1 MFELYLCIFNFVIE
15 INFRKRKKE
24 DKTSCKV
31 DFNDNNVDV
40 NADINVKGEYL
51 GEGENNA
58 NKVNAETSFS
68 DVNKDVENPL
78 PEMSEK
84 PSEISLR
91 ANKFAEELASYKPDA
106 NGLYDIDEKD
116 ELPQYAFSPDVEIIT
131 DGFEK
136 EVEDKIEG
144 RA

>member
-1 MFELYLCIFNFVIE
+1 MFEFYLCIFNFVIE

-31 DFNDNNVDV
+31 DFDDDKVDV
-40 NADINVKGEYL
+40 NADVNIKD
-51 GEGENNA
+51 EGR
-58 NKVNAETSFS
+58 
-68 DVNKDVENPL
+68 NKDVEKDVEGENA
-78 PEMSEK
+78 
-84 PSEISLR
+84 EIGDIELQ

>member
-1 MFELYLCIFNFVIE
+1 MFEFYLCIFNFVIE
-15 INFRKRKKE
+15 INFRKRKKD

-31 DFNDNNVDV
+31 DFDDDKVDV
-40 NADINVKGEYL
+40 SADVNVKD
-51 GEGENNA
+51 EGHDKDEKDENL
-58 NKVNAETSFS
+58 
-68 DVNKDVENPL
+68 ENL
-78 PEMSEK
+78 VK
-84 PSEISLR
+84 PEISDIELQ

-131 DGFEK
+131 DDYEK

>member
-1 MFELYLCIFNFVIE
+1 MFEFYLCIFNFVIE
-15 INFRKRKKE
+15 INFRKRKKD

-31 DFNDNNVDV
+31 DFDDDKVDV
-40 NADINVKGEYL
+40 NADINVKD
-51 GEGENNA
+51 EGHDKDEKDENL
-58 NKVNAETSFS
+58 
-68 DVNKDVENPL
+68 ENL
-78 PEMSEK
+78 VK
-84 PSEISLR
+84 PEISDIELQ

-131 DGFEK
+131 DDYEK

>member
-1 MFELYLCIFNFVIE
+1 MFEFYLCIFNFVIE

-31 DFNDNNVDV
+31 DFDDDKVDV
-40 NADINVKGEYL
+40 NADINVKDEKD
-51 GEGENNA
+51 ENL
-58 NKVNAETSFS
+58 
-68 DVNKDVENPL
+68 ENL
-78 PEMSEK
+78 VK
-84 PSEISLR
+84 PEISDIELQ

-131 DGFEK
+131 DDYEK

>member
-1 MFELYLCIFNFVIE
+1 MFEFYLCIFNFVIE
-15 INFRKRKKE
+15 INFRKRKKD

-31 DFNDNNVDV
+31 DFDDDKVDV
-40 NADINVKGEYL
+40 NADVNIKDEGRDKNVE
-51 GEGENNA
+51 
-58 NKVNAETSFS
+58 
-68 DVNKDVENPL
+68 KDVESENP
-78 PEMSEK
+78 EK
-84 PSEISLR
+84 LEIGDIELQ

-131 DGFEK
+131 DGYEK

>member
-1 MFELYLCIFNFVIE
+1 MFEFYLCIFNFVIE
-15 INFRKRKKE
+15 INFRKRKE
-24 DKTSCKV
+24 DDKTSCKV
-31 DFNDNNVDV
+31 DFDDDKVDV
-40 NADINVKGEYL
+40 NADVNIKDEGRDKNVE
-51 GEGENNA
+51 
-58 NKVNAETSFS
+58 
-68 DVNKDVENPL
+68 KDVESENPENL
-78 PEMSEK
+78 KNPEIGDIE
-84 PSEISLR
+84 LQ

-131 DGFEK
+131 DGYEK

>member
-1 MFELYLCIFNFVIE
+1 MFEFYLCIFNFVIE
-15 INFRKRKKE
+15 INFRKRKKD

-31 DFNDNNVDV
+31 DFDDDKVDINADV
-40 NADINVKGEYL
+40 NIKDEGRDKGEKL
-51 GEGENNA
+51 
-58 NKVNAETSFS
+58 
-68 DVNKDVENPL
+68 
-78 PEMSEK
+78 EK
-84 PSEISLR
+84 GDIELQ

>member
-1 MFELYLCIFNFVIE
+1 MFEFYLCIFNFVIE
-15 INFRKRKKE
+15 INFRKRKKD

-31 DFNDNNVDV
+31 DFDDDKVDV
-40 NADINVKGEYL
+40 NADVNIKDEGRNKNVE
-51 GEGENNA
+51 
-58 NKVNAETSFS
+58 
-68 DVNKDVENPL
+68 KDVESENPENL
-78 PEMSEK
+78 ENPEIGDIE
-84 PSEISLR
+84 LQ

-131 DGFEK
+131 DGYEK

>member
-1 MFELYLCIFNFVIE
+1 MFEFYLCIFNFVIE
-15 INFRKRKKE
+15 INFRKRKKD

-31 DFNDNNVDV
+31 DFDDDKVDV
-40 NADINVKGEYL
+40 SADVNVKD
-51 GEGENNA
+51 EGH
-58 NKVNAETSFS
+58 
-68 DVNKDVENPL
+68 DKDVEDVKDENA
-78 PEMSEK
+78 
-84 PSEISLR
+84 EIGDIELQ

-131 DGFEK
+131 DDYEK

>member
-1 MFELYLCIFNFVIE
+1 MFEFYLCIFNFVIE
-15 INFRKRKKE
+15 INFRKRKKD

-31 DFNDNNVDV
+31 DFDDDKVDINADV
-40 NADINVKGEYL
+40 NIKD
-51 GEGENNA
+51 EGH
-58 NKVNAETSFS
+58 
-68 DVNKDVENPL
+68 NKDVEKDIDGENAEKLENP
-78 PEMSEK
+78 
-84 PSEISLR
+84 EIGDIELQ

-131 DGFEK
+131 DGYEK

>member
-24 DKTSCKV
+24 DKTSCRV
-31 DFNDNNVDV
+31 DFDDDNVDV

-51 GEGENNA
+51 GEGENNV
-58 NKVNAETSFS
+58 KAETSFS
-68 DVNKDVENPL
+68 DVNKDVEEPL

-91 ANKFAEELASYKPDA
+91 ANLFAEELASKKIDE
-106 NGLYDIDEKD
+106 NGLYDIDEDD

-131 DGFEK
+131 DEYEK
-136 EVEDKIEG
+136 EVEDTIEG
-144 RA
+144 RR

>member
-1 MFELYLCIFNFVIE
+1 MFEFYLCIFNFVIE
-15 INFRKRKKE
+15 INFRKRNKD

-31 DFNDNNVDV
+31 DFDDDNVNV
-40 NADINVKGEYL
+40 NADVNVKDEGRNNDVEKDV
-51 GEGENNA
+51 EGENL
-58 NKVNAETSFS
+58 
-68 DVNKDVENPL
+68 ENP
-78 PEMSEK
+78 
-84 PSEISLR
+84 EIGDIELQ

-106 NGLYDIDEKD
+106 NGLYDIGEKD

-131 DGFEK
+131 DGYEK

>member
-1 MFELYLCIFNFVIE
+1 MFEFYLCIFNFVIE

-31 DFNDNNVDV
+31 DFDDDKVDV
-40 NADINVKGEYL
+40 NADINVKDEKD
-51 GEGENNA
+51 EKDENL
-58 NKVNAETSFS
+58 
-68 DVNKDVENPL
+68 ENL
-78 PEMSEK
+78 EK
-84 PSEISLR
+84 PEISDIELQ

-131 DGFEK
+131 DNYEK

>member
-1 MFELYLCIFNFVIE
+1 MFEFYLCIFNFVIE

-31 DFNDNNVDV
+31 DFDDDKVDV
-40 NADINVKGEYL
+40 NADVNIKDEGRDKGEKL
-51 GEGENNA
+51 
-58 NKVNAETSFS
+58 
-68 DVNKDVENPL
+68 ENP
-78 PEMSEK
+78 EK
-84 PSEISLR
+84 GDIELQ
-91 ANKFAEELASYKPDA
+91 ANKFAEELASHKPDA

-131 DGFEK
+131 DDYEK

>member
-1 MFELYLCIFNFVIE
+1 MFEFYLCIFNFVIE
-15 INFRKRKKE
+15 INFRKRKKN

-31 DFNDNNVDV
+31 DFDDDKVDV
-40 NADINVKGEYL
+40 NADINVKDEKD
-51 GEGENNA
+51 EKDENL
-58 NKVNAETSFS
+58 
-68 DVNKDVENPL
+68 ENL
-78 PEMSEK
+78 EK
-84 PSEISLR
+84 PEISDIELQ

-131 DGFEK
+131 DNYEK

>member
-1 MFELYLCIFNFVIE
+1 MFEFYLCIFNFVIE

-31 DFNDNNVDV
+31 DFDDDKVDV
-40 NADINVKGEYL
+40 NADINVKDEKD
-51 GEGENNA
+51 ENL
-58 NKVNAETSFS
+58 
-68 DVNKDVENPL
+68 ENL
-78 PEMSEK
+78 ENLEK
-84 PSEISLR
+84 PEISDIELQ

-131 DGFEK
+131 DDYEK

>member
-1 MFELYLCIFNFVIE
+1 MFEFYLCIFNFVIE

-31 DFNDNNVDV
+31 DFDDDKVDV
-40 NADINVKGEYL
+40 NADVNIKD
-51 GEGENNA
+51 EGYDKDENLDN
-58 NKVNAETSFS
+58 
-68 DVNKDVENPL
+68 L
-78 PEMSEK
+78 EK
-84 PSEISLR
+84 PEISDIELQ

-131 DGFEK
+131 DDYEK

>member
-1 MFELYLCIFNFVIE
+1 MFEFYLCIFNFVIE
-15 INFRKRKKE
+15 INFRKRKKD

-31 DFNDNNVDV
+31 DFDDDKVDV
-40 NADINVKGEYL
+40 NADVNIKD
-51 GEGENNA
+51 EGH
-58 NKVNAETSFS
+58 
-68 DVNKDVENPL
+68 NKDVEKDVDGENPEKL
-78 PEMSEK
+78 ENPEIGDIE
-84 PSEISLR
+84 LQ

-131 DGFEK
+131 DGYEK

>member
-1 MFELYLCIFNFVIE
+1 MFEFYLCIFNFVIE
-15 INFRKRKKE
+15 INFRKRKKD

-31 DFNDNNVDV
+31 DFDDDKVDV
-40 NADINVKGEYL
+40 SADVNVKD
-51 GEGENNA
+51 EGR
-58 NKVNAETSFS
+58 
-68 DVNKDVENPL
+68 DKDVEDVKDENA
-78 PEMSEK
+78 
-84 PSEISLR
+84 EISDIELQ

-131 DGFEK
+131 DDYEK

>member
-1 MFELYLCIFNFVIE
+1 MFEFYLCIFNFVIE
-15 INFRKRKKE
+15 INFRKRKKD

-31 DFNDNNVDV
+31 DFDDDKVNV
-40 NADINVKGEYL
+40 NADVNIKD
-51 GEGENNA
+51 EGH
-58 NKVNAETSFS
+58 
-68 DVNKDVENPL
+68 NKDVEKDVDGENPEKL
-78 PEMSEK
+78 ENPEIGDIE
-84 PSEISLR
+84 LQ

-131 DGFEK
+131 DGYEK

>member
-1 MFELYLCIFNFVIE
+1 MFEFYLCIFNFVIE
-15 INFRKRKKE
+15 INFRKRKKD

-31 DFNDNNVDV
+31 DFDDDKVDV
-40 NADINVKGEYL
+40 NADVNIKDEGRDKNVE
-51 GEGENNA
+51 
-58 NKVNAETSFS
+58 
-68 DVNKDVENPL
+68 KDVESENPENL
-78 PEMSEK
+78 KNPEIGDIE
-84 PSEISLR
+84 LQ

-131 DGFEK
+131 DGYEK

>member
-1 MFELYLCIFNFVIE
+1 MFEFYLCIFNFVIE

-31 DFNDNNVDV
+31 DFDDDKVDV
-40 NADINVKGEYL
+40 NADINVKDEKD
-51 GEGENNA
+51 ENL
-58 NKVNAETSFS
+58 
-68 DVNKDVENPL
+68 ENL
-78 PEMSEK
+78 EK
-84 PSEISLR
+84 PEISDIELQ

-131 DGFEK
+131 DDYEK

>member
-1 MFELYLCIFNFVIE
+1 MFEFYLCIFNFVIE
-15 INFRKRKKE
+15 INFRKRKKD

-31 DFNDNNVDV
+31 DFDDDKVDV
-40 NADINVKGEYL
+40 NADVNIKDEGRDKNVE
-51 GEGENNA
+51 
-58 NKVNAETSFS
+58 
-68 DVNKDVENPL
+68 KDVESENPEN
-78 PEMSEK
+78 PEIGDIE
-84 PSEISLR
+84 LQ

-131 DGFEK
+131 DGYEK

>member
-1 MFELYLCIFNFVIE
+1 MFEFYLCIFNFVIE
-15 INFRKRKKE
+15 INFRKRKKG

-31 DFNDNNVDV
+31 DFDDDKVDV
-40 NADINVKGEYL
+40 NADVNIKDEGRDKNVE
-51 GEGENNA
+51 
-58 NKVNAETSFS
+58 
-68 DVNKDVENPL
+68 KDVESENPENL
-78 PEMSEK
+78 ENPEIGDIE
-84 PSEISLR
+84 LQ
-91 ANKFAEELASYKPDA
+91 ANKFAEELASYKSDA

-131 DGFEK
+131 DGYEK

>member
-1 MFELYLCIFNFVIE
+1 MFEFYLCIFNFVIE
-15 INFRKRKKE
+15 INFRKRKKD

-31 DFNDNNVDV
+31 DFDDDKVDV
-40 NADINVKGEYL
+40 NADVNIKD
-51 GEGENNA
+51 EGH
-58 NKVNAETSFS
+58 
-68 DVNKDVENPL
+68 NKDVEKDVDGENAEKLENP
-78 PEMSEK
+78 EK
-84 PSEISLR
+84 GDIELQ

-131 DGFEK
+131 DGYEK

>member
-1 MFELYLCIFNFVIE
+1 MFEFYLCIFNFVIE
-15 INFRKRKKE
+15 INFRKRKKD

-31 DFNDNNVDV
+31 DFDDDKVNV
-40 NADINVKGEYL
+40 NADVNIKD
-51 GEGENNA
+51 EGH
-58 NKVNAETSFS
+58 
-68 DVNKDVENPL
+68 NKDVEKDADGENPEKL
-78 PEMSEK
+78 ENPEIGDIE
-84 PSEISLR
+84 LQ

-131 DGFEK
+131 DGYEK

>member
-1 MFELYLCIFNFVIE
+1 MFEFYLCIFNFVIE

-31 DFNDNNVDV
+31 DFDDDKVDV
-40 NADINVKGEYL
+40 NADVNIKDEGRDKGEKL
-51 GEGENNA
+51 E
-58 NKVNAETSFS
+58 S
-68 DVNKDVENPL
+68 
-78 PEMSEK
+78 PEKGDIE
-84 PSEISLR
+84 LQ

>member
-1 MFELYLCIFNFVIE
+1 MFEFYLCIFNFVIE

-31 DFNDNNVDV
+31 DFDDDKVDV
-40 NADINVKGEYL
+40 NADINIKD
-51 GEGENNA
+51 EGR
-58 NKVNAETSFS
+58 
-68 DVNKDVENPL
+68 NKDVEKDVDGENAEKLENP
-78 PEMSEK
+78 
-84 PSEISLR
+84 EIGDIELQ

-131 DGFEK
+131 DDYEK

>member
-1 MFELYLCIFNFVIE
+1 MFEFYLCIFNFVIE

-31 DFNDNNVDV
+31 DFDDDKVDV
-40 NADINVKGEYL
+40 NADVNIKD
-51 GEGENNA
+51 EGH
-58 NKVNAETSFS
+58 
-68 DVNKDVENPL
+68 NKDVEKYVEGENA
-78 PEMSEK
+78 
-84 PSEISLR
+84 EIGDIELQ